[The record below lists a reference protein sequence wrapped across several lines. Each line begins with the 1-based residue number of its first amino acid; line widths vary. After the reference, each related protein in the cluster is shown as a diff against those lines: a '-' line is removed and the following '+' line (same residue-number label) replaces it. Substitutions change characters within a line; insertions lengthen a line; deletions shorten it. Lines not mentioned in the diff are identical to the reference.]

1 MISIPRNPNHC
12 APRRFGF
19 CSAVSVT
26 RVSFSTLSSSSIGC
40 HFHHTVAAPLRRAF
54 VVRAEANSEAESA
67 VEEASEA
74 EVEAVVESNAQ
85 PEEEKAPRKPRVKLG
100 DVMGVIV
107 LSIHPIKEHKLF
119 CSSEL
124 RSTGFLLPEVEFCTG
139 CFELF
144 SMLPKSCLALFNSD
158 LVFVF

>member
-1 MISIPRNPNHC
+1 MISIPRKPNHC
-12 APRRFGF
+12 APRRLGF

-54 VVRAEANSEAESA
+54 VVRAEASSEAESA
-67 VEEASEA
+67 VEEASGA
-74 EVEAVVESNAQ
+74 EVEAVVESDAQ

-124 RSTGFLLPEVEFCTG
+124 RSKWSSVLVVSNYFQ
-139 CFELF
+139 CFQR
-144 SMLPKSCLALFNSD
+144 
-158 LVFVF
+158 VV